1 MRVLPALIILAL
13 GLPAPLAAQAVDVA
27 KLDRRVGTLESEM
40 RAVQRKVFPGAN
52 PRVFAP
58 ETPAEAPPA
67 APAPEANPA
76 SAVLTDLTGRVESLE
91 ATLKGLTGQI
101 EAIEYKLRQLE
112 DAQRRMKGD
121 VEFRLNALEKPPEA
135 APDAGTA
142 PPADAAPVSGPAPAR
157 PATAAKPVPAKP
169 APAGANPL
177 AAKPATGKPATA
189 DAAWALAYPKVTAKD
204 WPGVEAAM
212 TQFVADWPKS
222 PRTAQAKY
230 WLGRSFAARNQQ
242 PQAAKAFLDVY
253 QSAPRSTP
261 APDALIGLAGALNAM
276 AKPGDACQ
284 VLGELDSVYGAKLTD
299 TQKADA
305 GRQRARAKCAA

>member
-1 MRVLPALIILAL
+1 MRVLPALIILTL

-40 RAVQRKVFPGAN
+40 RAVQRKLFPGAN
-52 PRVFAP
+52 PRMFAP
-58 ETPAEAPPA
+58 ETPAQAPPA

-76 SAVLTDLTGRVESLE
+76 TGVLTDLTGRVESLE

-121 VEFRLNALEKPPEA
+121 VEFRLNALEKPA
-135 APDAGTA
+135 APE
-142 PPADAAPVSGPAPAR
+142 ADAAVPAAGDVAAPAKPPVAAAAVPAAPGKPPVVAR
-157 PATAAKPVPAKP
+157 PATA
-169 APAGANPL
+169 
-177 AAKPATGKPATA
+177 KPATA

-222 PRTAQAKY
+222 PRAAQARY
-230 WLGRSFAARNQQ
+230 WLGRSFAARSQQ
-242 PQAAKAFLDVY
+242 PQAAKAFLEVY
-253 QSAPRSTP
+253 QSAPRSAP

-276 AKPGDACQ
+276 AKPKDACQ

>member
-1 MRVLPALIILAL
+1 VRVLPALILITL
-13 GLPAPLAAQAVDVA
+13 GLPAPLAAQAVDVG

-52 PRVFAP
+52 PRMFAP
-58 ETPAEAPPA
+58 ETPAEAP

-76 SAVLTDLTGRVESLE
+76 SSVLTDLTGRVESLE

-101 EAIEYKLRQLE
+101 EAIEYKLRQLD

-121 VEFRLNALEKPPEA
+121 VEFRLNALEKPA
-135 APDAGTA
+135 APDAEAGA
-142 PPADAAPVSGPAPAR
+142 ASAPADAAPLAAAAAP
-157 PATAAKPVPAKP
+157 KP
-169 APAGANPL
+169 A
-177 AAKPATGKPATA
+177 AAKPATA

-212 TQFVADWPKS
+212 TQFLADWPKS
-222 PRTAQAKY
+222 PRAAQAKY
-230 WLGRSFAARNQQ
+230 WLGRSFAARSQQ
-242 PQAAKAFLDVY
+242 PQAAKAFLEVY

-276 AKPGDACQ
+276 AKPKDACQ
-284 VLGELDSVYGAKLTD
+284 VLGELDTVYGAKLTD

>member
-1 MRVLPALIILAL
+1 MRVLPALIMITL

-52 PRVFAP
+52 ARMFAP
-58 ETPAEAPPA
+58 ETPAEAPTP

-76 SAVLTDLTGRVESLE
+76 SSVLTDLTGRVESLE

-101 EAIEYKLRQLE
+101 EAIEYKLRQLD

-121 VEFRLNALEKPPEA
+121 VEFRLNALEKPAAPEA
-135 APDAGTA
+135 EAVGAIVDAA
-142 PPADAAPVSGPAPAR
+142 PPAKPPAVAAAPAAPGKAAPAAAR
-157 PATAAKPVPAKP
+157 PAAA
-169 APAGANPL
+169 
-177 AAKPATGKPATA
+177 KPATA

-222 PRTAQAKY
+222 PRAAQAKY
-230 WLGRSFAARNQQ
+230 WLGRSFAARSQQ
-242 PQAAKAFLDVY
+242 PQAAKAFLEVY

-276 AKPGDACQ
+276 AKPKDACQ
-284 VLGELDSVYGAKLTD
+284 VLGELDTVYGAKLTD

-305 GRQRARAKCAA
+305 GRQRTRAKCAA